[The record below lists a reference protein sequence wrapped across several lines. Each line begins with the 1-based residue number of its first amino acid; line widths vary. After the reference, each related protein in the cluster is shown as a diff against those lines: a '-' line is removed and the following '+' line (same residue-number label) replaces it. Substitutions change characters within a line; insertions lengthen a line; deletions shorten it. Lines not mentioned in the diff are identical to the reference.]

1 MTGAFSEL
9 CRQLLSIP
17 RMQKNKAYY
26 LAAITV
32 LATCLLLLLLRLSSL
47 NAEYKLKHQELLHQ
61 ALKAQKEQTDQLF
74 YGMTCIV
81 DRYTVVDLLKDRYEY
96 HEYSSNNLYP
106 ETGSY
111 QNLLD
116 TAARN
121 YIVLSDTENIKIS
134 HLLNKEYLRKCC
146 IKETVP

>member
-1 MTGAFSEL
+1 MHVT
-9 CRQLLSIP
+9 I
-17 RMQKNKAYY
+17 
-26 LAAITV
+26 AAITV

-96 HEYSSNNLYP
+96 HEYSSNSLYP

-116 TAARN
+116 KKLYRIIRYRKYKNKPSAEQRIPAESAA
-121 YIVLSDTENIKIS
+121 
-134 HLLNKEYLRKCC
+134 
-146 IKETVP
+146 